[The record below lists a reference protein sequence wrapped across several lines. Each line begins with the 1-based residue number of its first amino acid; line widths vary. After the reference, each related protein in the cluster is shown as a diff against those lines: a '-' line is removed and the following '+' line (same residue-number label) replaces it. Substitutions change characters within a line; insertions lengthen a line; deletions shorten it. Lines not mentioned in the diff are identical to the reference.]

1 MLLQEYGWSPESDIV
16 LAMGWEA
23 VSRVVDSLA
32 ECLLTLEMVLRGGFT
47 ALGQEVRET
56 ERGAVFVVWVEEL
69 DGQTAENQTI

>member
-1 MLLQEYGWSPESDIV
+1 MD
-16 LAMGWEA
+16 WEA
-23 VSRVVDSLA
+23 VSGVVDSLA

-56 ERGAVFVVWVEEL
+56 ERGAVFVFLVEEL